1 MKKIFLI
8 ILISLTLTPLI
19 SKAQD
24 YTLIEPLP
32 CIADTGNN
40 CSPGETI
47 KKISLNTYI
56 DYVFKFSIALAAFL
70 AVVMIIFGGF
80 QYMTSE
86 VPGIKSDGK
95 DKIKNAIFGLIMI
108 LASYLILQ
116 TIDPRLVEVTTEI
129 APIAIKTEPINLFA
143 NQLANELDYLSLES
157 VREVENIKNANK
169 EKQDRIDSLQAR
181 LDDHEADPLT
191 EAELVELEKLKVDV
205 KKGVVRIS
213 QLGASAVGQINFAKA
228 YEILYSEAESSLD
241 TEAGV
246 IQLKDT
252 VETIGRIYDEKIADV
267 SKTDVAEAERL
278 RRQKNFYLDQIKE
291 EQALAKKTNE
301 RFNTSHDDDG
311 SSTVTYDKTFLNA
324 KLAEYKNALAHP
336 EPIVTIGISLDQY
349 TKMMQARIDLIE
361 KTLKKK

>member
-19 SKAQD
+19 SKAQE

-129 APIAIKTEPINLFA
+129 KPIAIKTEPINLFA
-143 NQLANELDYLSLES
+143 NQLANELDSLSLQS
-157 VREVENIKNANK
+157 VRELENIKNANK
-169 EKQDRIDSLQAR
+169 EKQERIDSLQAR

-191 EAELVELEKLKVDV
+191 EEELVELEKLKLDV
-205 KKGVVRIS
+205 KKGVVTENK
-213 QLGASAVGQINFAKA
+213 LKAEAVGQVNFARA
-228 YEILYSEAESSLD
+228 YDLIHTSTGALDRAQITIIENTIKEVYDQKIEIINATD
-241 TEAGV
+241 RVAG
-246 IQLKDT
+246 LN
-252 VETIGRIYDEKIADV
+252 
-267 SKTDVAEAERL
+267 L
-278 RRQKNFYLDQIKE
+278 RKQEIFYLDQIKE
-291 EQALAKKTNE
+291 EEVIRNSVSKFQGITNPPEFEVKLINNKLTEYKAALANPAP
-301 RFNTSHDDDG
+301 
-311 SSTVTYDKTFLNA
+311 VVA
-324 KLAEYKNALAHP
+324 
-336 EPIVTIGISLDQY
+336 IGITLDQY

>member
-1 MKKIFLI
+1 MKKILLI

-40 CSPGETI
+40 CTPGQTI

-70 AVVMIIFGGF
+70 AVVMIIYGGF
-80 QYMTSE
+80 LYMTSE

-95 DKIKNAIFGLIMI
+95 EKITNAIFGLIMI

-129 APIAIKTEPINLFA
+129 TPIAIKTEPINLFA
-143 NQLANELDYLSLES
+143 NQLANDLDYLSLQS

-205 KKGVVRIS
+205 KKGVV
-213 QLGASAVGQINFAKA
+213 QENKLKAAAAGQVNYARA
-228 YEILYSEAESSLD
+228 YDAIYSSSSTLD
-241 TEAGV
+241 RV
-246 IQLKDT
+246 Q
-252 VETIGRIYDEKIADV
+252 VKIAEDTITELYNQ
-267 SKTDVAEAERL
+267 KITNIDKIDTAEGERL
-278 RRQKNFYLDQIKE
+278 RRQRDFYLNQIKE
-291 EQALAKKTNE
+291 EESIKATIRTYEQNSLQDSVFGTSKKNLENKIT
-301 RFNTSHDDDG
+301 
-311 SSTVTYDKTFLNA
+311 
-324 KLAEYKNALAHP
+324 EYKNAIAHP
-336 EPIVTIGISLDQY
+336 ETVVVLGITLDQY
-349 TKMMQARIDLIE
+349 TKMMQTRIDLIE